1 MTTTA
6 QRPAGESESARRILA
21 QAARRRTFAIISH
34 PDAGKT
40 TLTEKLLLYGGA
52 LREAGQVHA
61 RGGRRAAASD
71 WMELEQTRGISVSS
85 TALRFEHDGRVLN
98 LLDTPGHRD
107 FSEDTMRVLAA
118 ADCAVILL
126 DAARGVQEQTR
137 MLFEVARAR
146 RMPLITFVNK
156 FDRPGMEPLGMLDHI
171 ETELGLRPA
180 PLMWPVGAGQE
191 FRGLIDRRDD
201 RVVRLDR
208 TARGA
213 YEAAETEVAA
223 GDEAQDGPAW
233 QEAAEELELVEA
245 AGEAFDVGE
254 FLAGRCTPVLFGS
267 AMWNFGVR
275 QLLRA
280 VIDLAPEPG
289 PRRMLDDEQRPL
301 DAPFAGQVFK
311 IQANTDPRHRD
322 RLAYLRICS
331 GRFERGMKAVNVRTG
346 RPVTLSHAHDVF
358 GRDRDELLDAYP
370 GDVIG
375 ISGAQDLQV
384 GDTLAADRGA
394 VAFPAIPTLVPERFV
409 TARPEDTAKRK
420 QFSRG
425 LEQVDEEGVVHVL
438 RRTKHDD
445 PVPIL
450 GAVGDLQLEVC
461 RHRMADEFGCP
472 IRIEETPWNTARRID
487 EADADVVRAFG
498 RSEVLVRADGALLA
512 VFPGAFDLGRFE
524 RDHPEV
530 RLTRVIGDVPLSLTT
545 W

>member
-1 MTTTA
+1 MTTA
-6 QRPAGESESARRILA
+6 QTASTGPEAPRTIAG

-71 WMELEQTRGISVSS
+71 WMELEQTRGISVTS
-85 TALRFEHDGRVLN
+85 TVLRFEHDGTVLN

-146 RMPLITFVNK
+146 RMPVITFVNK
-156 FDRPGMEPLGMLDHI
+156 YDRPGMDPLGMLDHI

-180 PLMWPVGAGQE
+180 PMMWPVGAGGE
-191 FRGLIDRRDD
+191 FRGLIDRRED
-201 RVVRLDR
+201 RFLRLDR

-213 YEAAETEVAA
+213 REVTETEVDIAA
-223 GDEAQDGPAW
+223 LGADDGPEW
-233 QEAAEELELVEA
+233 QVAAEELELVEA
-245 AGEAFDVGE
+245 AGETFDPEE
-254 FLAGRCTPVLFGS
+254 FLAGRCTPVFFGS

-280 VIDLAPEPG
+280 VVDLAPG
-289 PRRMLDDEQRPL
+289 PRPRRQGAGVRPL

-311 IQANTDPRHRD
+311 VQSNTDPRHRD
-322 RLAYLRICS
+322 RLAYIRICS
-331 GRFERGMKAVNVRTG
+331 GRFERGMKVLNVRTG
-346 RPVTLSHAHDVF
+346 RPVTLSYAHDVF
-358 GRDRDELLDAYP
+358 GRDRDQLLDAYP

-384 GDTLAADRGA
+384 GDTLAADAGA
-394 VAFPAIPTLVPERFV
+394 APFDPIPTLVPERFV
-409 TARPEDTAKRK
+409 TARPEETSKRK
-420 QFSRG
+420 QFRRG

-438 RRTKHDD
+438 RRTTIDD

-450 GAVGDLQLEVC
+450 GAVGDLQLDVC
-461 RHRMADEFGCP
+461 KHRMATEFGCP
-472 IRIEETPWNTARRID
+472 IRLEQTQWNTARRID
-487 EADADVVRAFG
+487 AADADVVRAFG
-498 RSEVLVRADGALLA
+498 RSEVLLRADGATLA
-512 VFPGAFDLGRFE
+512 VFPGVYDLGRFE
-524 RDHPEV
+524 RDHPGV
-530 RLTRVIGDVPLSLTT
+530 RLTRVLGDVPEAMTS
-545 W
+545 